1 MPINRLLEDSK
12 LTLEGQAVLNLA
24 FDRTLRKLHL
34 VDRNDPI
41 CEIVARK
48 VIEIGATGV
57 TNPVAISEIAVRQLG
72 PPQGHLSWRPLR
84 YCRRLKSKLLSSTLK
99 KMQIG

>member
-1 MPINRLLEDSK
+1 MELGISCFLRPNRACLVSTGNKMPINRLLKDSK
-12 LTLEGQAVLNLA
+12 LTLEEQAVLNRA

-72 PPQGHLSWRPLR
+72 PP
-84 YCRRLKSKLLSSTLK
+84 
-99 KMQIG
+99 

>member
-1 MPINRLLEDSK
+1 MELGISCFLRHSRACLVSTGNKMPINRLLKDSK
-12 LTLEGQAVLNLA
+12 LTLEEQAVLNRA

-72 PPQGHLSWRPLR
+72 PP
-84 YCRRLKSKLLSSTLK
+84 
-99 KMQIG
+99 